1 MIWIIAGVV
10 LLGAALWGPIA
21 SNVEQAKY
29 SIVDSEGAFEIRD
42 YSPMIVA
49 EVQVSGERESAIN
62 QGFRMIAD
70 YIFGNNTSAQK
81 VAMTAPVT
89 QQLNERI
96 AMTAPVTQQGTG
108 DKWKV
113 RFVMPSAHTIATLP
127 KPNNAEVKLEEI
139 PGKRFAVNRFS
150 GITGEASIKQ
160 HTEELNKFIDTRKLN
175 VVSAPTYAFYNPPW
189 TLPFLRRNEIMIEVI
204 K

>member
-1 MIWIIAGVV
+1 
-10 LLGAALWGPIA
+10 
-21 SNVEQAKY
+21 
-29 SIVDSEGAFEIRD
+29 
-42 YSPMIVA
+42 
-49 EVQVSGERESAIN
+49 
-62 QGFRMIAD
+62 
-70 YIFGNNTSAQK
+70 
-81 VAMTAPVT
+81 
-89 QQLNERI
+89 
-96 AMTAPVTQQGTG
+96 
-108 DKWKV
+108 
-113 RFVMPSAHTIATLP
+113 MPSAYTIATLP

-160 HTEELNKFIDTRKLN
+160 HTEELNKFIDKRKLN